1 MYGALLHTFG
11 ALSGNGGGKTDAEKQ
26 PCTLFA
32 HSLRQKE
39 WLTHS
44 TIGKKTNGTWM
55 VDRWWNTGAPFEAK

>member
-44 TIGKKTNGTWM
+44 TIGKKTNGT
-55 VDRWWNTGAPFEAK
+55 